1 MFLRRGYSRAAAG
14 IVLAALFM
22 LSFQASADNGG
33 AASGLA
39 NVGYVDFKK
48 ALNDV
53 SDGKAVRERL
63 KGEFT
68 ERQQKLDVL
77 QEDLKKLRGQIDAAR
92 GLTPAAE
99 FKSKE
104 EAYENKFFELQQMHS
119 AFKNE
124 MAAREASLTGQILE
138 NLKKIVRDIGEEKSY
153 SFIIEKSQDVV
164 VYAANSVDITGE
176 VIERY
181 DKGRRGKR
189 R

>member
-1 MFLRRGYSRAAAG
+1 
-14 IVLAALFM
+14 
-22 LSFQASADNGG
+22 
-33 AASGLA
+33 
-39 NVGYVDFKK
+39 
-48 ALNDV
+48 
-53 SDGKAVRERL
+53 
-63 KGEFT
+63 
-68 ERQQKLDVL
+68 
-77 QEDLKKLRGQIDAAR
+77 
-92 GLTPAAE
+92 
-99 FKSKE
+99 
-104 EAYENKFFELQQMHS
+104 
-119 AFKNE
+119 